1 MAKRNKKGE
10 IPPAPSEEEK
20 APEDEEGS
28 WTKAEMEK
36 MLKDSLREMYVG
48 LCERMDHMQ
57 AENLKICTYARMSNK
72 LLSNRHRRL
81 KV

>member
-1 MAKRNKKGE
+1 MAKRNQKGE

-48 LCERMDHMQ
+48 L
-57 AENLKICTYARMSNK
+57 
-72 LLSNRHRRL
+72 
-81 KV
+81 